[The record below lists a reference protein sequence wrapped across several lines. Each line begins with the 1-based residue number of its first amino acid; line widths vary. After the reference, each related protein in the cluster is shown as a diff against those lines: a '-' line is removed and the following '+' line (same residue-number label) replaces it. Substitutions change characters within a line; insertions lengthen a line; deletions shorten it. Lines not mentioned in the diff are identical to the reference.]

1 MPLSVGGWGKS
12 AVVPDSGMLR
22 PRISEGFARDE
33 QNLRRLVRREM
44 PGFVAT
50 TVNEVTRA
58 IS

>member
-12 AVVPDSGMLR
+12 AVVSDSGMLH